1 MPLLPLSDAVYG
13 AAPIEDTDTK
23 AERNKGSDPTP
34 PQSPL
39 KPLATVMADAATVI
53 DDSHVDDDAMQRRM
67 RMRQER
73 HL

>member
-1 MPLLPLSDAVYG
+1 MYG
-13 AAPIEDTDTK
+13 AAPIEDTERK
-23 AERNKGSDPTP
+23 AERNKGSDLTP
-34 PQSPL
+34 PPSPL
-39 KPLATVMADAATVI
+39 TPLATVMADAATII